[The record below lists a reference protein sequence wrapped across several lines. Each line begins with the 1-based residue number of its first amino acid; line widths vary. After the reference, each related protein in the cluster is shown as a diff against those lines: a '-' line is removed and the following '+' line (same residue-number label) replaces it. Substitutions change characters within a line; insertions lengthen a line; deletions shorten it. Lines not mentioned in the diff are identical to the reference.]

1 VIDVVEV
8 NLCDAV
14 VEHVNQLVSQDLAN
28 LLRAR
33 TKIGADHHL
42 KKIKQKLQLKLFVA
56 NKAAPITYVELRIP
70 HS

>member
-1 VIDVVEV
+1 MIDVVEV

-42 KKIKQKLQLKLFVA
+42 KKIKQKLFVA
-56 NKAAPITYVELRIP
+56 NKSAPITYVELRIP